1 MVRILD
7 RESVQD
13 LLENRRAQV
22 MEVLPRQEYE
32 WAHLP
37 GAGHLPPERLDE
49 SAHGLDPARPV
60 VVYGQNERSDQSR
73 QAAIRL
79 EKLGFGEVCD
89 YPAGKM
95 DWLSAGLPYEGH
107 AELVARVT
115 RRDPVTAAP
124 GDPLSEVTD
133 RILADPAGV
142 AVVVDED
149 RIVQGMIGEEE
160 IADAPPGATAGDAM
174 DTGPVTVRP
183 GDDLAGLVAR
193 MERERVRH
201 AVVTRSDGT
210 LVGLYGLGDLRPQ
223 ASESDTG

>member
-49 SAHGLDPARPV
+49 SAQGLDPARPV

-79 EKLGFGEVCD
+79 EKLASARAAD
-89 YPAGKM
+89 IRPA
-95 DWLSAGLPYEGH
+95 
-107 AELVARVT
+107 
-115 RRDPVTAAP
+115 RRTCP
-124 GDPLSEVTD
+124 
-133 RILADPAGV
+133 
-142 AVVVDED
+142 
-149 RIVQGMIGEEE
+149 
-160 IADAPPGATAGDAM
+160 PPGPR
-174 DTGPVTVRP
+174 TGGPP
-183 GDDLAGLVAR
+183 GRGAR
-193 MERERVRH
+193 GPPAAR
-201 AVVTRSDGT
+201 A
-210 LVGLYGLGDLRPQ
+210 
-223 ASESDTG
+223 A